1 MAKSIY
7 GLVSNK
13 DQANT
18 IVSNLLA
25 AGISNNDISYLF
37 PDKDTKW
44 EKDKLSKVEYKPYGT
59 SGAHGTTGAY
69 GTSGAHATTG
79 AYGTSGTHGTNDD
92 YNNQNNR
99 TEKLMTENSTKAPEG
114 GVAGATSGG
123 LLGGSLGLLAGIGA
137 LAIPGMGPFIAAGPI
152 IAALSGSAIGGSLG
166 MLIGSIIG
174 AGIPEY
180 EAKKYETGL
189 NEGKIL
195 ISVTTANDD
204 LADRAYEIME
214 HGGATDLST
223 SSSSAEKS

>member
-7 GLVSNK
+7 GLVSSK

-37 PDKDTKW
+37 PDKNTKW
-44 EKDKLSKVEYKPYGT
+44 DKEKLSKVEYKPYGT
-59 SGAHGTTGAY
+59 SGTTQ
-69 GTSGAHATTG
+69 GTS
-79 AYGTSGTHGTNDD
+79 AYQGTREN
-92 YNNQNNR
+92 YNSDNSDNVRNE
-99 TEKLMTENSTKAPEG
+99 TLMTENTTKAPEG

-189 NEGKIL
+189 HEGKIL
-195 ISVTTANDD
+195 ISVTTANND
-204 LADRAYEIME
+204 LADRAYDIMKQ
-214 HGGATDLST
+214 GGATDLS
-223 SSSSAEKS
+223 KSTAVAGKM